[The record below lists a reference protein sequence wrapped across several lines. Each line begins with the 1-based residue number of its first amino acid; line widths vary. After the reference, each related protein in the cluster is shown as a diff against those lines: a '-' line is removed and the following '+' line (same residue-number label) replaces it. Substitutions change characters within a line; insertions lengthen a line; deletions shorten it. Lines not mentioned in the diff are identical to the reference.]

1 MPSPALG
8 YAMDVQ
14 GKPPE
19 FVMEVASTST
29 ALNDYT
35 TKRVGYAA
43 FGVREYWRFDP
54 TGGERYPTG
63 LAGEQLVDGE
73 YLPIDV
79 SQAEEG
85 MYRGHSEVLRLDLC
99 WEHGQFRWFDP
110 LTQRYLLTHDDEA
123 EGRINAEAELG
134 TERQARMAAEA
145 EAAEAQA
152 RVRQL
157 EEELRGRSE

>member
-1 MPSPALG
+1 M
-8 YAMDVQ
+8 
-14 GKPPE
+14 
-19 FVMEVASTST
+19 
-29 ALNDYT
+29 
-35 TKRVGYAA
+35 
-43 FGVREYWRFDP
+43 
-54 TGGERYPTG
+54 
-63 LAGEQLVDGE
+63 VDGE

-79 SQAEEG
+79 SQTEEG

-123 EGRINAEAELG
+123 EGRISAEAELG

-157 EEELRGRSE
+157 EEELRGRTQ